1 MERAAAYSPD
11 DFYRRYGHYPNIYVA
26 GSPERVVMVMRGPS
40 VQGLGRA
47 RGDFGWDDT
56 RTLVAF
62 ALASFR
68 HNFQVA
74 MVAYKG
80 RGRIPT
86 GEPWTLP
93 NLVIDPEVVSVE
105 RVYRS
110 HIVEPPQAIPPASYT
125 YRAWR
130 PALVTRFTVGL
141 RSPTPA
147 VVGFDIWGPDKS
159 SLARVEGVEVPEGD
173 SELTVVVRNAPRTG
187 YLNVECFDAPEGLT
201 VARVDM
207 RPVSL

>member
-1 MERAAAYSPD
+1 
-11 DFYRRYGHYPNIYVA
+11 
-26 GSPERVVMVMRGPS
+26 
-40 VQGLGRA
+40 
-47 RGDFGWDDT
+47 
-56 RTLVAF
+56 F

-68 HNFQVA
+68 HNFQVV

-159 SLARVEGVEVPEGD
+159 SLARGEGVEVPEGD